1 MGMATEY
8 EAARPSDG
16 NDGRGSAQG
25 SRPVQP
31 LPTHNVNRPGPASL
45 SRLAP
50 VDIASYLFMIAAMV
64 LVIELKL
71 LGALLAGLLVYQV
84 VHQISPRLERH
95 LSSQR
100 ARWFAVVFVACAV
113 VAAFTGISLGI
124 AQHLEKH
131 VTSVQALFEQV
142 MRFFDQARARLPAW
156 ALTYL
161 PSNAAEIESKIT
173 VLLHSHATQLQEGG
187 KTAMRG
193 ITHVLLGMILGA
205 IVAVDAQHHATR
217 APLSA
222 ALVTRV
228 SRFADAFR
236 RIVFAQV
243 KISAVNAFFTG
254 LYLLVALPLFHSRLP
269 LSKTL
274 VIFTFVVGLL
284 PVVGNLISNTVIV
297 LISLASGIGVAISS
311 LAFLV
316 VIHKLEYFLN
326 ARIVG
331 GEIEAKA
338 WELLIAMLVMEAA
351 FGLLGVIAAPIFYA
365 YIKRELVLSKLI

>member
-1 MGMATEY
+1 MATEH
-8 EAARPSDG
+8 EAARP
-16 NDGRGSAQG
+16 NDGGNERGPAQG
-25 SRPVQP
+25 PRPVQP
-31 LPTHNVNRPGPASL
+31 LAARGVNLAGHPSL
-45 SRLAP
+45 SRLTP
-50 VDIASYLFMIAAMV
+50 VDIASYLFMVGAMV

-84 VHQISPRLERH
+84 VHQIAPRLERH

-113 VAAFTGISLGI
+113 VAVFAGTSLGI
-124 AQHLEKH
+124 AQHLERN
-131 VTSVQALFEQV
+131 VTSMQALLEQV
-142 MRFFDQARARLPAW
+142 MRFFDQERARLPAW

-161 PSNAAEIESKIT
+161 PNNAAEIESKIT

-193 ITHVLLGMILGA
+193 IAHVLLGMILGA
-205 IVAVDAQHHATR
+205 IVAVGAQHRLNR

-236 RIVFAQV
+236 RIVFAQI

-254 LYLLVALPLFHSRLP
+254 IYLLVALPLFHSRLP

-274 VIFTFVVGLL
+274 VIFTFVAGLL
-284 PVVGNLISNTVIV
+284 PVVGNLISNTLIV
-297 LISLASGIGVAISS
+297 LISLSSGIGVAISS
-311 LAFLV
+311 LVFLV

-338 WELLIAMLVMEAA
+338 WELLISMLVMEAA

>member
-1 MGMATEY
+1 MATEH
-8 EAARPSDG
+8 EAARPNYSGDG
-16 NDGRGSAQG
+16 HGPAQEP
-25 SRPVQP
+25 RPVRP
-31 LPTHNVNRPGPASL
+31 FPVHNVNLCSHPPF
-45 SRLAP
+45 SRFTL

-71 LGALLAGLLVYQV
+71 LGALLTGLLVYQV
-84 VHQISPRLERH
+84 VHQIAPRLERR

-113 VAAFTGISLGI
+113 VAVFTGVSLGV
-124 AQHLEKH
+124 AQHLEKN
-131 VTSVQALFEQV
+131 VTSMQALFEQV
-142 MRFFDQARARLPAW
+142 MRFFDRERARLPDW

-161 PSNAAEIESKIT
+161 PNNAAEIEAKIA

-193 ITHVLLGMILGA
+193 IAHVLLGMILGA
-205 IVAVDAQHHATR
+205 IVAVGAQHRLNR

-254 LYLLVALPLFHSRLP
+254 IYLLVALPLFHSRLP

-274 VIFTFVVGLL
+274 VIFTFVAGLL
-284 PVVGNLISNTVIV
+284 PVIGNLISNTVIV
-297 LISLASGIGVAISS
+297 LISLSSGIGVAISS
-311 LAFLV
+311 LVFLI

-351 FGLLGVIAAPIFYA
+351 FGLFGVIAAPIFYA